1 MAGTLLAATG
11 QRVLLAHPPGG
22 AARWERPN
30 HRGSRVSLLS
40 GPTLVAMAALT
51 SGLPALPAAV
61 AALGAAGTGLYDDA
75 AGHRDRAKG
84 LRGHAAALRA
94 GRVTGGAVKVLGIG
108 ASSLTAVLLLPRR
121 SAVAVVRDAAL
132 VAGTANLLN
141 LLDLRPGRA
150 LKAGLAAAAA
160 LHLPGPAGV
169 CVALLPADLGERTML
184 GDCGANGLGAV
195 LGLAAVVRLA
205 PGPRSVLL
213 AAVTVLTATSEVVS
227 FTRVIEATPGLREL
241 DGLGRRR

>member
-61 AALGAAGTGLYDDA
+61 AALGAAGIGLYDDA

-84 LRGHAAALRA
+84 LRGHAAALWA
-94 GRVTGGAVKVLGIG
+94 GRVTGGVVKVLGIG

-150 LKAGLAAAAA
+150 SRCCPPTWGSARCSGTAEPTGWVPCWGSPPSSAWR
-160 LHLPGPAGV
+160 PA
-169 CVALLPADLGERTML
+169 P
-184 GDCGANGLGAV
+184 
-195 LGLAAVVRLA
+195 VRCCWQ
-205 PGPRSVLL
+205 PSRC
-213 AAVTVLTATSEVVS
+213 
-227 FTRVIEATPGLREL
+227 
-241 DGLGRRR
+241 